1 MKQNGGRPTAC
12 SQNSWDLFAYQ
23 SWVEQA
29 FLSPEEEHHRQAV
42 CKLARALE
50 RIIQE
55 ELSPSQRQ
63 LLERC
68 WLEGEKPAQVARE
81 TGLNRSTVSRT
92 LRRAQEVIN
101 SRIQYAVLALE
112 WEKAEPNSFQ
122 VVSQASQVLAAARH
136 EGHTIG
142 ERIRRLRTRHALT
155 KRQLAAALSCDEAA
169 VSRWE
174 RDVELPD
181 TVALMRIARL
191 FSIRADDLLFGEEER
206 ADGEQR
212 EDVISPGRPCRYALP
227 ERNDPHPS
235 A

>member
-1 MKQNGGRPTAC
+1 M
-12 SQNSWDLFAYQ
+12 
-23 SWVEQA
+23 
-29 FLSPEEEHHRQAV
+29 
-42 CKLARALE
+42 KLARALE

-155 KRQLAAALSCDEAA
+155 KKQLAAALSCDEAA

-181 TVALMRIARL
+181 TIALMRIARL

>member
-112 WEKAEPNSFQ
+112 WGKGGAQF
-122 VVSQASQVLAAARH
+122 VSGGFAGLAGARRGQA
-136 EGHTIG
+136 
-142 ERIRRLRTRHALT
+142 
-155 KRQLAAALSCDEAA
+155 
-169 VSRWE
+169 
-174 RDVELPD
+174 
-181 TVALMRIARL
+181 
-191 FSIRADDLLFGEEER
+191 
-206 ADGEQR
+206 
-212 EDVISPGRPCRYALP
+212 
-227 ERNDPHPS
+227 
-235 A
+235 

>member
-12 SQNSWDLFAYQ
+12 SQKRWDLFAYQ

-29 FLSPEEEHHRQAV
+29 FLSPEEERHRQAV
-42 CKLARALE
+42 CRLARALE

-68 WLEGEKPAQVARE
+68 WLEGEKPAQIARE
-81 TGLNRSTVSRT
+81 TGRSRSTVSRT
-92 LRRAQEVIN
+92 LRRAQEVID
-101 SRIQYAVLALE
+101 SRLKYAVLALE
-112 WEKAEPNSFQ
+112 REKEESDYLQ
-122 VVSQASQVLAAARH
+122 MVSQASQVLAASSH

-142 ERIRRLRTRHALT
+142 GRVQRLRMQHALT
-155 KRQLAAALSCDEAA
+155 KKQLAAALSCDEAA

-181 TVALMRIARL
+181 TAALMRMVQL
-191 FSIRADDLLFGEEER
+191 FSIRADDLLFGEEK
-206 ADGEQR
+206 GEQR
-212 EDVISPGRPCRYALP
+212 ERENAISPGRPCKYAP
-227 ERNDPHPS
+227 PARNDPHPS

>member
-50 RIIQE
+50 
-55 ELSPSQRQ
+55 
-63 LLERC
+63 
-68 WLEGEKPAQVARE
+68 
-81 TGLNRSTVSRT
+81 
-92 LRRAQEVIN
+92 
-101 SRIQYAVLALE
+101 

-122 VVSQASQVLAAARH
+122 VVSQASQVLAAAKH

-155 KRQLAAALSCDEAA
+155 KKQLAAALSCDEAA

-181 TVALMRIARL
+181 TIALMRIARL

>member
-1 MKQNGGRPTAC
+1 M
-12 SQNSWDLFAYQ
+12 
-23 SWVEQA
+23 
-29 FLSPEEEHHRQAV
+29 
-42 CKLARALE
+42 
-50 RIIQE
+50 
-55 ELSPSQRQ
+55 
-63 LLERC
+63 
-68 WLEGEKPAQVARE
+68 EGEKPAQVARE

-122 VVSQASQVLAAARH
+122 VVSQASQVLAAAKH

-155 KRQLAAALSCDEAA
+155 KKQLAAALSCDEAA

>member
-142 ERIRRLRTRHALT
+142 E
-155 KRQLAAALSCDEAA
+155 
-169 VSRWE
+169 
-174 RDVELPD
+174 
-181 TVALMRIARL
+181 
-191 FSIRADDLLFGEEER
+191 
-206 ADGEQR
+206 ADG
-212 EDVISPGRPCRYALP
+212 
-227 ERNDPHPS
+227 S
-235 A
+235 AMWNCPTRSL